1 MAAGSGNSAADVLTQ
16 LIFSAASNLFSDQQG
31 NKADDTI
38 NITSTTSTG
47 AGLMPMPTSELSTEW
62 SYIAAVPQ
70 LYILMY

>member
-16 LIFSAASNLFSDQQG
+16 LSAASNLSSDEQDD
-31 NKADDTI
+31 KADDTI

-47 AGLMPMPTSELSTEW
+47 TGSMPMPMSELSTEW

-70 LYILMY
+70 LYYILMY